1 MAKKKQVKTDDHE
14 KRAGSKS
21 KTTRVQAG
29 GKKVTKKAA
38 HAALWAPSNLHNAT
52 SDFLAE
58 TMEAMSV
65 EYASSNICVAG
76 EAGRLVIGIPLP
88 SLAFEYL
95 IQNDVYPLGRV
106 AQIVGAEGSCKSA
119 FAFEIVR
126 WCRKHCGGLG
136 ALFENERKYSAD
148 YAMSI
153 LGHNDP
159 RAMGLIEC
167 DDMEDWQSKIQSW
180 LALAKKRMT
189 GTKENPGSGRIWP
202 AVLILDSLTGSLSR
216 DTVANI
222 EKEGFAQRRFALEA
236 MKITDFMKKMPA
248 DMQRWPFTLLVI
260 NHLKKKLNETGPAAR
275 PGADRHKPGGVHM
288 AFQETFE
295 FQLTRQAGRPK
306 KLANWTELPIGIEL
320 FKNSLGENRRDISV
334 NIKYWTETNE
344 ETGEIQ
350 QQTVFDWHES
360 TIDLLTTLD
369 VAGARAAIKKIV
381 DLNVITTNEGKK
393 VHSKALGI
401 SEKAALPWSDAGA
414 LLMQTPKVV
423 EPLRDLFGIKR
434 RKPFQPGMD
443 YLQQL
448 EMETDRIRQEI
459 ERAETIEIPKQAAKA
474 KKLKEVEAQDYGDE
488 VEGEIDMEGYGEE

>member
-1 MAKKKQVKTDDHE
+1 MAKKKKTNDE
-14 KRAGSKS
+14 KPTKPAAASKS
-21 KTTRVQAG
+21 VASSG
-29 GKKVTKKAA
+29 GAKKVSKKAA
-38 HAALWAPSNLHNAT
+38 HAAHWAPGNIHNAT

-119 FAFEIVR
+119 FAFEVVR
-126 WCRKHCGGLG
+126 WVRKHCGGLG

-180 LALAKKRMT
+180 LTLAKKRMT

-295 FQLTRQAGRPK
+295 FQLTRMAGRPK
-306 KLANWTELPIGIEL
+306 KLANWTELPINIEL
-320 FKNSLGENRRDISV
+320 FKNSLGENRRNIDV
-334 NIKYWTETNE
+334 NIKYWTEPNE

-360 TIDLLTTLD
+360 TIDMLTTLET
-369 VAGARAAIKKIV
+369 AGIKTAIKKIV
-381 DLNVITTNEGKK
+381 DLSVTNTNEGKK
-393 VHSKALGI
+393 VYSKALGI
-401 SEKAALPWSDAGA
+401 SEKAALPFTDAGA

-434 RKPFQPGMD
+434 RKPFQPGVD
-443 YLQQL
+443 YLEQL

-474 KKLKEVEAQDYGDE
+474 KKLKEVEAQDYGEE
-488 VEGEIDMEGYGEE
+488 VEAEVDMGSYDEE